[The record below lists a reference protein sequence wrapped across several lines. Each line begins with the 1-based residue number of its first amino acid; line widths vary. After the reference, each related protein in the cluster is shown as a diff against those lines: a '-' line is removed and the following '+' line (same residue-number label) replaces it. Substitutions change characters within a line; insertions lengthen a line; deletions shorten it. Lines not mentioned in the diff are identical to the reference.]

1 VRRANPASHKPRHDS
16 LEWALRG
23 ERSGRKRDEKSPLE
37 ICQIAGLDEA
47 SRPPC
52 NDHRLAT
59 SREQQRWRALLSAG
73 EPNRRLMPICQ
84 LLP

>member
-1 VRRANPASHKPRHDS
+1 
-16 LEWALRG
+16 
-23 ERSGRKRDEKSPLE
+23 
-37 ICQIAGLDEA
+37 LDEA